1 MIMTKDRS
9 LVIRGTI
16 SAGIGGIFWGL
27 SGTCGQ
33 YLFSQCGA
41 DPLWVTC
48 LRLLCAGTLMTLIAL
63 GKYRSDLIN
72 IWKEPKDIVML
83 LLFGLFGLMFCQYA
97 YLSGISHSN
106 AATTTV
112 LQQLSLV
119 IVMLISCLQSRRLPQ
134 KLQVLALI
142 LAFFGTF
149 MISTGGNPAQM
160 ILSPQ
165 GLFWGISSA
174 FAAAAYNLLSKGLLM
189 RWSREAVCGIG
200 MLFGG
205 VVLSIY
211 ARLWTYDVTL
221 PPAGW
226 LSFACIVIF
235 GTVIAFS
242 FFLAGVRDA
251 GPVRASMM
259 GVTEPVAAAVFSACW
274 LGTSFSAAE
283 LIGFAAIFIT
293 MLILA
298 KTD

>member
-1 MIMTKDRS
+1 M
-9 LVIRGTI
+9 RGTV
-16 SAGIGGIFWGL
+16 SAGIGGIFWGF

-33 YLFSQCGA
+33 YLFDQCGA
-41 DPLWVTC
+41 SSLWVTC
-48 LRLLCAGTLMTLIAL
+48 LRLLSAGALMFLMAAA
-63 GKYRSDLIN
+63 KHPSDLRE
-72 IWKEPKDIVML
+72 IWKHPKDVGML
-83 LLFGLFGLMFCQYA
+83 VLFGIFGLMFCQYS

-119 IVMLISCLQSRRLPQ
+119 IVMLISCLQNRRMPRA
-134 KLQVLALI
+134 LQVLALI

-165 GLFWGISSA
+165 GLFWGLSSA
-174 FAAAAYNLLSKGLLM
+174 FAAAAYNLLSKGLLE

-205 VVLSIY
+205 AVLSIY
-211 ARLWTYDVTL
+211 SRLWTYDFSL
-221 PPAGW
+221 PLAGW
-226 LSFACIVIF
+226 LSFGCIVIF

-242 FFLAGVRDA
+242 FFLQGIRDA
-251 GPVRASMM
+251 GPVRAAMM
-259 GVTEPVAAAVFSACW
+259 GVTEPVSAAVFSAFW

-283 LIGFAAIFIT
+283 LIGFSAIFVT
-293 MLILA
+293 MFILA

>member
-1 MIMTKDRS
+1 M
-9 LVIRGTI
+9 RGTV
-16 SAGIGGIFWGL
+16 SAGIGGIFWGF

-33 YLFSQCGA
+33 YLFDQCGA
-41 DPLWVTC
+41 SSLWVTC
-48 LRLLCAGTLMTLIAL
+48 LRLLSAGALMFLMAAA
-63 GKYRSDLIN
+63 KHPSDLRE
-72 IWKEPKDIVML
+72 IWKHPKDVGML
-83 LLFGLFGLMFCQYA
+83 VLFGIFGLMFCQYS

-119 IVMLISCLQSRRLPQ
+119 IVMLISCLQTRRMPRA
-134 KLQVLALI
+134 LQVLALI

-165 GLFWGISSA
+165 GLFWGLSSA
-174 FAAAAYNLLSKGLLM
+174 FAAAAYNLLSKGLLE

-205 VVLSIY
+205 AVLSIY
-211 ARLWTYDVTL
+211 ARLWTYDFSL
-221 PPAGW
+221 PLAGW
-226 LSFACIVIF
+226 LSFGCIVIF

-242 FFLAGVRDA
+242 FFLQGIRDA
-251 GPVRASMM
+251 GPVRAAMM
-259 GVTEPVAAAVFSACW
+259 GVTEPVSAAVFSAFW

-283 LIGFAAIFIT
+283 LIGFSAIFVT
-293 MLILA
+293 MFILA